1 MWVSVLLIGMP
12 VVTMYFAN
20 VVVMCSC
27 GRSMPAGNRVSNQA
41 VMSRTLLSRS
51 DKNRKYTDG
60 AVSSRAWSVAE

>member
-20 VVVMCSC
+20 VVVMSSS
-27 GRSMPAGNRVSNQA
+27 GRSMPAGNRVSNHSF
-41 VMSRTLLSRS
+41 MSRTLLSRS

-60 AVSSRAWSVAE
+60 AVSSRARSVAE